1 MDTEPRF
8 NDGVHVILVEP
19 EKEGNIG
26 SVARS
31 IKNFGFKHLILVNP
45 LVPLNDEAMKYAVH
59 AADVL
64 EGAEIVRFPDGD
76 ETAKASV
83 LKSLFKRF
91 DIVAGTSCK
100 IFKERTVHRIPIE
113 IDAFIEDLSRV
124 ASLGSAK
131 IAMVFGN
138 ERTGLPNYALNQ
150 IDQLV
155 TIPTSDAYPSLN
167 LAHAATICMYELSKL
182 LATGGARGEIALA
195 PKLKQD
201 VFLEYIDELVT
212 LTRTPA
218 HKVEKTRRAFKS
230 MVARAHVSRR
240 ELFLMLGVLRTAVE
254 LVRTVRRAKEGNALP
269 LETD

>member
-45 LVPLNDEAMKYAVH
+45 LVSLGEEATNYAVH

-64 EGAEIVRFPDGD
+64 EGAETVRFPDGD
-76 ETAKASV
+76 EAAKASV
-83 LKSLFKRF
+83 LKALFKRF
-91 DIVAGTSCK
+91 DVVAGTSCK
-100 IFKERTVHRIPIE
+100 IFKERTLHRIPIE
-113 IDAFIEDLSRV
+113 IDAFIEDLSHV
-124 ASLGSAK
+124 ASLGSTK
-131 IAMVFGN
+131 IAIVLGN

-167 LAHAATICMYELSKL
+167 LAQAATIFLYELSKL

-201 VFLEYIDELVT
+201 VFLDYIDELVT

-230 MVARAHVSRR
+230 MVARSHVSRR
-240 ELFLMLGVLRTAVE
+240 ELFLMLGVLRMSVE
-254 LVRTVRRAKEGNALP
+254 LIRTVRGSKEGNTAP
-269 LETD
+269 GGFD

>member
-1 MDTEPRF
+1 MAQESSP
-8 NDGVHVILVEP
+8 NGGVYVILVEP

-45 LVPLNDEAMKYAVH
+45 LVPLGDDARNYAVH

-64 EGAEIVRFPDGD
+64 DGAEVVRFPDGS
-76 ETAKASV
+76 EAAKAGV
-83 LKSLFKRF
+83 LESLFKRF

-100 IFKERTVHRIPIE
+100 IFKERTLHRIPVD
-113 IDAFIEDLSRV
+113 IDTFIDDLSRITNLA
-124 ASLGSAK
+124 ASK

-150 IDQLV
+150 VDQLV
-155 TIPTSDAYPSLN
+155 TILTSDVYPSIN
-167 LAHAATICMYELSKL
+167 LAHAATICLYELSKL
-182 LATGGARGEIALA
+182 LATGSAKGEIVLA
-195 PKLKQD
+195 PKLKQN
-201 VFLEYIDELVT
+201 VFLNYFDELVT
-212 LTRTPA
+212 LTRVPA

-240 ELFLMLGVLRTAVE
+240 ELFLLLGVLRTAVE
-254 LVRTVRRAKEGNALP
+254 LARARGAP
-269 LETD
+269 AGPRGAD

>member
-1 MDTEPRF
+1 MDTEPHF

-45 LVPLNDEAMKYAVH
+45 LVPLDDEAMNYAVH

-76 ETAKASV
+76 EAAKASV

-100 IFKERTVHRIPIE
+100 IFKERTLHRIPIE
-113 IDAFIEDLSRV
+113 IDAFIEDLSRI
-124 ASLGSAK
+124 ARLGSAK
-131 IAMVFGN
+131 IAIVLGN

-155 TIPTSDAYPSLN
+155 TIPTADAYPSLN
-167 LAHAATICMYELSKL
+167 LAQAATICLYELSKL
-182 LATGGARGEIALA
+182 LATGDARGEIALA

-201 VFLEYIDELVT
+201 VFLEYIDELIT
-212 LTRTPA
+212 LMRTPA

-254 LVRTVRRAKEGNALP
+254 LIRTVRGSKEGNATP
-269 LETD
+269 SGID

>member
-1 MDTEPRF
+1 MDTEPHF

-26 SVARS
+26 SIARS

-45 LVPLNDEAMKYAVH
+45 IVPLGDEARNYAVH

-64 EGAEIVRFPDGD
+64 DGVEIVRFPDGD
-76 ETAKASV
+76 ELAKATV

-100 IFKERTVHRIPIE
+100 IFKERTLHRIPVE
-113 IDAFIEDLSRV
+113 IGAFIEDLSHI
-124 ASLGSAK
+124 ANLGGVK

-167 LAHAATICMYELSKL
+167 LAHAATICLYELSKL
-182 LATGGARGEIALA
+182 LATSSARGEIALA

-201 VFLEYIDELVT
+201 VFLDYFDELVT
-212 LTRTPA
+212 LTRIPA

-240 ELFLMLGVLRTAVE
+240 ELFLLMGVLRTAVD
-254 LVRTVRRAKEGNALP
+254 LVKTGKVSKEGNAEP
-269 LETD
+269 CGID